1 MRGRVG
7 SCCSGRARASGE
19 NGGTT
24 RMPDPVQPR
33 WWALLTNHLDLASHE
48 EVIQREKGIRK
59 ASKERENAALGCRRF
74 ELRKLQ

>member
-1 MRGRVG
+1 
-7 SCCSGRARASGE
+7 
-19 NGGTT
+19 
-24 RMPDPVQPR
+24 MPDPVQPR